1 MTEAYQ
7 YTNRLVNE
15 TSPYLRQHAHNPVD
29 WYPWGDEAF
38 EKARLEDKPVF
49 LSIGYSTCHW
59 CHVMEHESFADE
71 NIAEFLRAHFISI
84 KLDREERPDLDDIYM
99 TGVQIISGQGG
110 WPMSNF
116 LTPEGKPFFAGT
128 YFPPDSF
135 RNILEQLKNAWENK
149 RDEVMVQADKI
160 SNSITQYTSAKGEVK
175 ELPGDLEATTAFAL
189 RRNLDSHHGGFSHAP
204 KFPNES
210 HLLLILSDLQRNGNE
225 ASKDAAELSLNKM
238 YQGGIYDQIAGGFH
252 RYTVDSAWLVPHFE
266 KMLYNQAQLIRVY
279 SQAYQQMGIPAYRR
293 IVEQTIGYL
302 IRDMQDESGLFY
314 TATDAD
320 SEGVEGKFFVWSKG
334 ELADVLSSADLE
346 LVTDLYKVS
355 SEGNFEGRN
364 ILNLQESLEETAMRK
379 NMDLSNLISKLD
391 AIHLALYQ
399 SREKRIHPLRD
410 EKIITA
416 WNAMLITS
424 LAVASENLSHS
435 EYLKL
440 AEQSAERLWKLALQ
454 ETQLWRI
461 SFQGKVSI
469 PANQEDYAY
478 LSEALMTL
486 HLYTGN
492 EKWLFRGRDLIKQMI
507 SLFWDEKQGGFYL
520 SLASDAGPLITRP
533 KSPMDGAMPSGNSIA
548 LSALVLLFEAT
559 GDTQVELWINKLI
572 AAFGSAIATSPSAFS
587 TMIIALERKRL
598 GAMSGIRFCAGGQI
612 RLRANRSGNFTSIDL
627 DIAAGWHINNHILN
641 DESDEALIKTEI
653 KTEAR
658 SSYNVCYPVQTG
670 CYENQVQFLVEGP
683 ATEIEITFQ
692 ACSDSICLAPET
704 ILLTVPGASF

>member
-1 MTEAYQ
+1 MTEAMQ
-7 YTNRLVNE
+7 HTNRLVNE

-71 NIAEFLRAHFISI
+71 DIAEYLRAHFVSI

-116 LTPEGKPFFAGT
+116 LTAEGKPFFAGT

-160 SNSITQYTSAKGEVK
+160 SNSITQYTSAKGEMQ
-175 ELPGDLEATTAFAL
+175 ELLGDLEATAAIAL
-189 RRNLDSHHGGFSHAP
+189 RRNLDSHHGGFSDAP

-293 IVEQTIGYL
+293 IVEQTIAYL

-334 ELADVLSSADLE
+334 ELAGVLSSADLE

-355 SEGNFEGRN
+355 TEGNFEGRN

-379 NMDLSNLISKLD
+379 NMDLSDLISKLD
-391 AIHLALYQ
+391 AIHLDLYQ

-410 EKIITA
+410 EKIITS

-424 LAVASENLSHS
+424 LAIASEDLSHS

-454 ETQLWRI
+454 EKQLWRI

-478 LSEALMTL
+478 FSEALLTL
-486 HLYTGN
+486 HLHTGN
-492 EKWLFRGRDLIKQMI
+492 EKWLSRGRDLIKQMI

-548 LSALVLLFEAT
+548 LSALVSLFEAT
-559 GDTQVELWINKLI
+559 GDMQVELRINKLI
-572 AAFGSAIATSPSAFS
+572 AVFGSAIVATPSAFS
-587 TMIIALERKRL
+587 TMIIGIERKRL
-598 GAMSGIRFCAGGQI
+598 GSMSGIRFCAEGKI
-612 RLRANRSGNFTSIDL
+612 RLRVNRRGNLTSVSL
-627 DIAAGWHINNHILN
+627 DIAEGWHINNHIMN
-641 DESDEALIKTEI
+641 DEPDEIRIKTEI
-653 KTEAR
+653 KTDAGTNF
-658 SSYNVCYPVQTG
+658 NVHYPSQKG
-670 CYENQVQFLVEGP
+670 SYENQVQFLVEGSP
-683 ATEIEITFQ
+683 TEIEITFQ
-692 ACSDSICLAPET
+692 ACNDSICLAPET
-704 ILLTVPGASF
+704 IFLIVPGGSF